1 MNDRIRAL
9 RSSTE
14 LKLERR
20 SNFRTK
26 MLIRFRREVGRVYR
40 EREQLV

>member
-1 MNDRIRAL
+1 MNARIRIL

-26 MLIRFRREVGRVYR
+26 MLIRFCREVGRIYR
-40 EREQLV
+40 ELEQLV